1 MLVRVYSTNHGKS
14 EHLAYYP
21 PDTDTIYFHDTQ
33 TRMHAC
39 HLKVTV
45 LALSNIS
52 KQSASSFLMW
62 YNAHGQLQDLVVG
75 YMGVPK
81 YGGISMTQHPQY
93 VTVR

>member
-1 MLVRVYSTNHGKS
+1 M
-14 EHLAYYP
+14 
-21 PDTDTIYFHDTQ
+21 
-33 TRMHAC
+33 
-39 HLKVTV
+39 

-62 YNAHGQLQDLVVG
+62 HNARGQLQDLVVG